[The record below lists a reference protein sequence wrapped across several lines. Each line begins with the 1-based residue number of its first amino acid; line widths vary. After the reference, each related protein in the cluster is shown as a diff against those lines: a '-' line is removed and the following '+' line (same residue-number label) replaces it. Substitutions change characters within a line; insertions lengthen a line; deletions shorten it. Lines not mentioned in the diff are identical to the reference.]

1 MTTRRCAYTWA
12 YSRVFYV
19 PWYVYKYTVCRRI
32 QEKSDALCTERIALT
47 DDVCIVFDETRTT
60 R

>member
-32 QEKSDALCTERIALT
+32 QEKADALCTENIALT
-47 DDVCIVFDETRTT
+47 DDVCVVFDNKETS
-60 R
+60 

>member
-47 DDVCIVFDETRTT
+47 DDVCVVFDNKETS
-60 R
+60 

>member
-1 MTTRRCAYTWA
+1 MGLQSRLLCA
-12 YSRVFYV
+12 
-19 PWYVYKYTVCRRI
+19 VYKYTVCRRI

-47 DDVCIVFDETRTT
+47 DDVCVVFDETRTT